1 MLNLRLQSILQRH
14 FVNTQSKSTC
24 PRTYS
29 FIDGNVFAYG
39 GTQTENVMEYT
50 RCNSHIL
57 DVAAKALADAAAKAA
72 RSAAQ
77 GILGGN

>member
-1 MLNLRLQSILQRH
+1 
-14 FVNTQSKSTC
+14 
-24 PRTYS
+24 
-29 FIDGNVFAYG
+29 
-39 GTQTENVMEYT
+39 MEYT